1 MRDNNKSGKNAG
13 RNDERRAFP
22 AMNVIQKTTQNLSF
36 TIKFPICYGGN
47 FSVLRKSNLSCHFAI
62 FSISN

>member
-22 AMNVIQKTTQNLSF
+22 AMNAIQKTQLK
-36 TIKFPICYGGN
+36 I
-47 FSVLRKSNLSCHFAI
+47 
-62 FSISN
+62 